1 MNEPAEFRPELRVP
15 GRVLVVS
22 CYESG
27 HQPLA
32 AATALGYLER
42 AGVRPGAVDLSVES
56 WDRLDTALAGGSVRL
71 VAVSVPMHTALHIGV
86 RAARRVRAL
95 APDAHLCFFGL
106 YAWLNA
112 DHLLEDVADSVLA
125 GEAEPS
131 LVQLAEALTEGRTPR
146 TVPGLTLRGRP
157 AAPQLKRLEDLLPSR
172 SALPALDR
180 YAKLMISGERRIAAA
195 VETTRGC
202 LHRCRHCPIPP
213 VYGGR
218 FFAVPRDVVLEDVRR
233 VARSG
238 VDHITFADPD
248 FLNGPRHADAIVRA
262 MHREFP
268 GLTFDFTTKVEHI
281 LRHGPL
287 LEEMSASGC
296 LFIVTAV
303 ESLSDEVLAHLD
315 KGHTRNDAFEALA
328 ILRSAGIAMRPSFV
342 AFTPWTR
349 MEDYLEL
356 IEWVERDELID
367 HVDAV
372 QFSIRLLIPP
382 GSSLIELEAMRPHL
396 GPLDAAGFSYSWKH
410 PDPRLDRLQLEI
422 AAIAERAARTGEDAR
437 RTFERIRGFAH
448 ETADTPAGLRPTTM
462 LPARRVAPPPRLTE
476 PWFC

>member
-1 MNEPAEFRPELRVP
+1 MNEPAEFQPDLRGL
-15 GRVLVVS
+15 GRILVVS

-42 AGVRPGAVDLSVES
+42 AGSRPRAVDLSVES
-56 WDRLDTALAGGSVRL
+56 WDRLDAALAGGSVRL

-95 APDAHLCFFGL
+95 APDAHLCFYGL

-112 DHLLEDVADSVLA
+112 DHLLEEVADSVLA

-131 LVQLAEALTEGRTPR
+131 LVQLAKAITEGRTPQ
-146 TVPGLTLRGRP
+146 TVPGLMLRERR
-157 AAPQLKRLEDLLPSR
+157 AAPQLKRLDDLLPSR
-172 SALPALDR
+172 GTLPTLDR
-180 YAKLMISGERRIAAA
+180 YAKLTINGETRIAAA

-218 FFAVPRDVVLEDVRR
+218 FFAVPREAVLEDIRR
-233 VARSG
+233 LARSG
-238 VDHITFADPD
+238 ARHITFADPD
-248 FLNGPRHADAIVRA
+248 FLNGPRHAQAIVSA
-262 MHREFP
+262 MHEEFP
-268 GLTFDFTTKVEHI
+268 GLTFDFTAKVEHI

-287 LEEMSASGC
+287 LDEMSASGC
-296 LFIVTAV
+296 LFVVTAV
-303 ESLSDEVLAHLD
+303 ESLNDEVLAHLN

-356 IEWVERDELID
+356 LEWVERDELID

-382 GSSLIELEAMRPHL
+382 GSWLIGLEAMRPHL

-437 RTFERIRGFAH
+437 RTFERIRESAH
-448 ETADTPAGLRPTTM
+448 ETAGTPTGIRPTTM
-462 LPARRVAPPPRLTE
+462 LPSRLVAPPPRLTE